1 MSENEC
7 TRLTLLRKFFTLLS
21 ASTRN
26 GEREKRGNDDKNT
39 RPGECPSAKPYPI
52 SPTLPEPARGR
63 DTRNPLD
70 RNDRAVRRSSIR
82 RGEAKIPA
90 PRLVL
95 QHQEHSQWTFVSSV
109 AGISAEA
116 GRQMGARCKVGRFLP
131 L

>member
-1 MSENEC
+1 M
-7 TRLTLLRKFFTLLS
+7 
-21 ASTRN
+21 A
-26 GEREKRGNDDKNT
+26 REKRGNDGKNT
-39 RPGECPSAKPYPI
+39 RPES
-52 SPTLPEPARGR
+52 ARGR

-70 RNDRAVRRSSIR
+70 RNDRAVRRNNIR

-95 QHQEHSQWTFVSSV
+95 QHQEHSQWTFVSTV

-116 GRQMGARCKVGRFLP
+116 GRQVGARCRVGRFLC